1 VVQASTLGNYPIQLT
16 ARAIWLDK
24 FQIYSV
30 TVKTEK
36 LNVGLLPGIV
46 DDFALKAVAEA
57 PDVGDRRLVNIPNCD
72 PEMVYGKRQCN
83 SLSFP
88 PLRLFGLR
96 PRIVLNKRN
105 PARPAP
111 CSPECSRIRD
121 SARGQKSRQ
130 VIENRAER
138 HEAVK
143 DSRLKLNAKLL
154 LNHCD

>member
-1 VVQASTLGNYPIQLT
+1 MVQSSTLGNYPIQLT
-16 ARAIWLDK
+16 ARAVWLDK

-88 PLRLFGLR
+88 PPRLFGLR
-96 PRIVLNKRN
+96 PRIVLNRRN
-105 PARPAP
+105 PARLRVRPNVPGSGIQRAAR
-111 CSPECSRIRD
+111 SP
-121 SARGQKSRQ
+121 
-130 VIENRAER
+130 
-138 HEAVK
+138 VK
-143 DSRLKLNAKLL
+143 
-154 LNHCD
+154 